1 MGNGQRVTFETT
13 LSEPDDDGPA
23 RLYVWMR
30 HFEGNEELTGRYEVF
45 EDLPRLDEFIA
56 RTAASGED
64 TAVLQAAARGFRHDF
79 GPGDLIPAAR

>member
-1 MGNGQRVTFETT
+1 MGNGHRVTFETT
-13 LSEPDDDGPA
+13 VSEPDEDGPA
-23 RLYVWMR
+23 RLYVWVR

-64 TAVLQAAARGFRHDF
+64 TAALEAARETFATTLGQ
-79 GPGDLIPAAR
+79 AT